1 MDGTQL
7 ACVKLLLIYHIVVKF
22 SVQAADQPPPVNED
36 MQTEA
41 TSNESGNTT
50 ISRSIV
56 MSTISDKEA
65 VNTTTVQNINAS
77 WNTITVPAKIT
88 SSLALTTLSHFVRST
103 LHPPNT
109 DNSSPSDIAIRFNTV
124 VTSPTVST
132 FNQATDKDSNPRMS
146 SVTLKP
152 TAQSSTATQLHTSKA
167 LDSVP
172 ITQASGGIHLR
183 NSEAILIIIFSSI
196 LTFAVLA
203 IVICSLDKYRKRR
216 AQYSHHP
223 LYDTSSETADIYTT
237 PDDTLMISGG
247 LYDAPRIYNPN
258 MTVLDDDELQ
268 AEYLPFGSRPGKF
281 RLEILSG
288 ENEKGLSPTFDR
300 FQPPPQHS

>member
-1 MDGTQL
+1 MDEAMRSFAEKVFASEVKDEESRHEISPFDVEEICPILHHEIRDHMIHQETTATADKRLPAKLINGGVAGIIGAT
-7 ACVKLLLIYHIVVKF
+7 CVFPIDLTKTRL
-22 SVQAADQPPPVNED
+22 QNQR
-36 MQTEA
+36 
-41 TSNESGNTT
+41 SGQQVYKSITGLT
-50 ISRSIV
+50 ISREMVAGCGAGTCQVI
-56 MSTISDKEA
+56 I
-65 VNTTTVQNINAS
+65 TT
-77 WNTITVPAKIT
+77 PMEMLKIQ
-88 SSLALTTLSHFVRST
+88 LQDAGRV
-103 LHPPNT
+103 
-109 DNSSPSDIAIRFNTV
+109 
-124 VTSPTVST
+124 VST

-172 ITQASGGIHLR
+172 ITQAS
-183 NSEAILIIIFSSI
+183 
-196 LTFAVLA
+196 
-203 IVICSLDKYRKRR
+203 
-216 AQYSHHP
+216 
-223 LYDTSSETADIYTT
+223 ADIYTT

-258 MTVLDDDELQ
+258 MTVLEDDELQ

>member
-7 ACVKLLLIYHIVVKF
+7 AYVKLLLICHIVVKF

-77 WNTITVPAKIT
+77 WNTMTVPAKIT
-88 SSLALTTLSHFVRST
+88 SSLALTILSHFARST

-109 DNSSPSDIAIRFNTV
+109 DNSSPSDITIRFNTV

-258 MTVLDDDELQ
+258 MTVLEDDELQ

>member
-22 SVQAADQPPPVNED
+22 SVQAADQPPTVNED

-103 LHPPNT
+103 LHPHNT
-109 DNSSPSDIAIRFNTV
+109 DNSSPSDITIRFNTV

-172 ITQASGGIHLR
+172 ITQAS
-183 NSEAILIIIFSSI
+183 
-196 LTFAVLA
+196 
-203 IVICSLDKYRKRR
+203 
-216 AQYSHHP
+216 
-223 LYDTSSETADIYTT
+223 ADIYTT

>member
-1 MDGTQL
+1 MDGTQRV
-7 ACVKLLLIYHIVVKF
+7 CVKLLLICHTVVMF
-22 SVQAADQPPPVNED
+22 SVQASDQTPPVNED

-41 TSNESGNTT
+41 ASNESGNTT
-50 ISRSIV
+50 ISRSTV
-56 MSTISDKEA
+56 MTTISDKEA
-65 VNTTTVQNINAS
+65 VNTTTVQNINS
-77 WNTITVPAKIT
+77 SGNTIAVTAKIT
-88 SSLALTTLSHFVRST
+88 SSLALTTLSHFARST
-103 LHPPNT
+103 LHPLNT
-109 DNSSPSDIAIRFNTV
+109 DTSSPSDITIRFNTV

-132 FNQATDKDSNPRMS
+132 FNRATDKDSNPRTS
-146 SVTLKP
+146 AITLKP
-152 TAQSSTATQLHTSKA
+152 TAQSSTATQLNTSKA

-172 ITQASGGIHLR
+172 ITHASGGIHLR

-223 LYDTSSETADIYTT
+223 LYDTSSETDDIYTT

-247 LYDAPRIYNPN
+247 LYDAPRVYNPN

-268 AEYLPFGSRPGKF
+268 AEYLPFGARPGKF

-288 ENEKGLSPTFDR
+288 ENYKGLSPTFDR
-300 FQPPPQHS
+300 FQTPPQHL